1 MTITEITKRAGAHKR
16 RIRVG
21 RGESSGHGKTSG
33 RGNKGAGSRAGYG
46 PGKLGEGAM
55 FPLFRRLPK
64 FGFSNVL
71 FTTRY
76 QVVNLSDLEVR
87 FDDGGHVTPIALKE
101 LGLIH
106 SVEQKVKVLGDGE
119 LKKRLSV
126 EAHRFSRSA
135 IMHIEAVG
143 GSVKWL
149 DPKPKKKFVKR
160 PPPKPAAEEP
170 KAEGKAKSAEGEPKK
185 AAKKKQ
191 KAEEKGAE

>member
-21 RGESSGHGKTSG
+21 RGESSGHGKTCG
-33 RGNKGAGSRAGYG
+33 RGTKGAGARAGYR

-76 QVVNLSDLEVR
+76 QVVNLGDLQDR
-87 FDDGGHVTPIALKE
+87 FDDGAQVTPAALKE

-106 SVEQKVKVLGDGE
+106 SADQKVKVLGDGE
-119 LKKRLSV
+119 LKKKLTVS
-126 EAHRFSRSA
+126 AHRFSGSA
-135 IMHIEAVG
+135 VTRIEAAG
-143 GSVKWL
+143 GTVKWL

-160 PPPKPAAEEP
+160 APAKPVAESP
-170 KAEGKAKSAEGEPKK
+170 AQAPEGEPEKP
-185 AAKKKQ
+185 AKKKP
-191 KAEEKGAE
+191 KTEGKGGE